1 MTAFQVSSDLYQSG
15 LCNLDVRCDPDVR
28 LPVLVRSILAVIHA
42 GLAFVLDVYRLL

>member
-15 LCNLDVRCDPDVR
+15 LCNLDVRCDAEVR
-28 LPVLVRSILAVIHA
+28 SPVFVRSILAVIHA